1 MITHL
6 RGTLSECNPAY
17 VVVDCGGVGYYV
29 SITLTTYE
37 AIKGLKE
44 VLLYTEH
51 LIREDDESLVGFFT
65 REERDMFRLLLTVPG
80 IGAATARMILSAMSH
95 RELAQVIATGDVRR
109 LKSVKGVGEKSAQR
123 IIVDLKDKVTSLS
136 LPAPEVLGDRG
147 YQQEALAALATLGI
161 SRSAAEKAMA
171 RVPDASDLPLELL
184 IKETLKNL

>member
-17 VVVDCGGVGYYV
+17 VVIDCGGVGYYV

-37 AIKGLKE
+37 AIKGQKE

-51 LIREDDESLVGFFT
+51 LVREDDESLFGFFT
-65 REERDMFRLLLTVPG
+65 REERDMFRLLLTVSG
-80 IGAATARMILSAMSH
+80 IGAATARMILSSMSH
-95 RELAQVIATGDVRR
+95 RELTQAIASGDVRR

-123 IIVDLKDKVTSLS
+123 IIVDLKDKVTSFS
-136 LPAPEVLGDRG
+136 LPVPGVQVDGRHHE
-147 YQQEALAALATLGI
+147 EALAALATLGF

-171 RVPDASDLPLELL
+171 RVPDASTLPLELL
-184 IKETLKNL
+184 IKETLKYL

>member
-51 LIREDDESLVGFFT
+51 LVREDNESLFGFFT
-65 REERDMFRLLLTVPG
+65 REERDMFRLLLTVAG

-95 RELAQVIATGDVRR
+95 RELTQAIASGDVRK

-123 IIVDLKDKVTSLS
+123 IIVDLKDKVSSLS
-136 LPAPEVLGDRG
+136 LPELGVPADRG
-147 YQQEALAALATLGI
+147 LQEEALAALATLGF

-171 RVPDASDLPLELL
+171 RVPDASKLSLEML